1 MTTDNTN
8 TTRNDSLVARTDSR
22 PCDDGADRWSGVV
35 CREIIIPFL
44 ARRLF
49 PDVLCLSSGCAGRSG
64 AVTGVVSLAARG

>member
-1 MTTDNTN
+1 MSFNAKDMTQGGQIASM
-8 TTRNDSLVARTDSR
+8 RSR

>member
-1 MTTDNTN
+1 M
-8 TTRNDSLVARTDSR
+8 SSR